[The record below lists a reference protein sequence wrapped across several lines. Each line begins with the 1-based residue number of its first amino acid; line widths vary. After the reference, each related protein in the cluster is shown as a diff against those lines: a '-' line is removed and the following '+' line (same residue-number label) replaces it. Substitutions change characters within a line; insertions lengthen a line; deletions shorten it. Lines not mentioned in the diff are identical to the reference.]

1 MSLENE
7 IEDKSQEISTDAYAM
22 SIGELVSLYKEN
34 ELDIHPEFQR
44 FFRWTISQKSRF
56 IESLLLGIPIPSIFV
71 SQTNKGK
78 WDVVDG
84 LQRISTILQLM
95 GILKDKDDKLV
106 KRLKLE
112 KTKYLPSLDK
122 CVWDNPIDDEIELP
136 ELAKLK
142 IKRSRLDI
150 KIVLNTSDVK
160 SKYELFQRLNTGGT
174 IATHQEVR
182 NCILLMI
189 NKEFYDWVDVLR
201 NNEHFKQCIPLSER
215 QYDEQYDM
223 ELVIRFIVLRTLDS
237 SEIRKSNELGVLL
250 TDKIVEFAED
260 TSFDKTEI
268 NNSFENT
275 FKILANT
282 LGEDSFRKYNNNKNI
297 FSGPF
302 SISMFEILALGIG
315 YNCLSD
321 GYSITKDDIIN
332 IIKKLWDDPSFI
344 SNTGSGIRFT
354 TRLPITLQLGRDS
367 FKK

>member
-1 MSLENE
+1 MSV
-7 IEDKSQEISTDAYAM
+7 
-22 SIGELVSLYKEN
+22 GELVSLYKEN

-44 FFRWTISQKSRF
+44 FFRWSESQKSRF

-71 SQTNKGK
+71 SQTKDGK

-95 GILKDKDDKLV
+95 GILKDNDDKLV

-122 CVWDNPIDDEIELP
+122 CVWDNPNGDEIELP

-182 NCILLMI
+182 NCILLMV
-189 NKEFYDWVDVLR
+189 NKGFYDWVDVLR
-201 NNEHFKQCIPLSER
+201 NNIDFKKCIPLSER
-215 QYDEQYDM
+215 QFDEQYDM
-223 ELVIRFIVLRTLDS
+223 ELVIRFIVLRTIDP

-250 TDKIVEFAED
+250 TDKIVELAEN
-260 TSFDKTEI
+260 TNFNNREITE
-268 NNSFENT
+268 SFEKT

-282 LGEDSFRKYNNNKNI
+282 LEEDCFRKYSNVKSN

-302 SISMFEILALGIG
+302 SISMFEIIALGIG
-315 YNCLSD
+315 YNCLSEN
-321 GYSITKDDIIN
+321 YSINKDEIID
-332 IIKKLWDDPSFI
+332 IIKKLWNDPSFV
-344 SNTGSGIRFT
+344 SNTGSGIRFS
-354 TRLPITLQLGRDS
+354 TRLPITLNLGRDS
-367 FKK
+367 FRK